1 MSELPIGWALRPL
14 SAVTNSISNGFTYS
28 NAPQSGGLPISRIQT
43 ISHGQIDFEA
53 VGYAGLSADSMSK
66 HLLQPG
72 DILFSHI
79 NSKEHVG
86 KVAIYKTG
94 MRPLLHGMN
103 LLRIVANELVLPEFL
118 FWALRSDAAK
128 SQIFASTRHAVNQAS
143 INIRN
148 LQTVLVP
155 VPPLDE
161 QQRIVAT
168 LEDHLSR
175 LDKANVE
182 TDLDVALAHLRKA
195 FYSQAVDVLYKE
207 ALSFKRLDE
216 VAHVQ
221 LGRQRSPS
229 NAAGPNMRS
238 YLRAANVTWSGL
250 DFDDVLEMNFTDK
263 EMDTFRLV
271 SGDILINEASGSAKE
286 VGKPAIF
293 KGEISD
299 CAFQNHLIRI
309 RSAGVSTEYLFGLLF
324 HNAISGA
331 YVAESQGVG
340 INHLGK
346 AKVAQWKIP
355 IVNPNAETRFVENI
369 STFENNFLKLRDEIG
384 EVKYRLKA
392 MRRALLQD
400 AFTGKLVE
408 NV

>member
-1 MSELPIGWALRPL
+1 VDSKSGDSKIIKGKQSRTFLPGLVQGYSASGADIWVDAAQYTSEGIVI
-14 SAVTNSISNGFTYS
+14 SAVGARCGKTFLASGSWTAIANTHVLTVKPSAPIDHKWLWYLTNDENFWIK
-28 NAPQSGGLPISRIQT
+28 SGT
-43 ISHGQIDFEA
+43 A
-53 VGYAGLSADSMSK
+53 
-66 HLLQPG
+66 QP
-72 DILFSHI
+72 F
-79 NSKEHVG
+79 V
-86 KVAIYKTG
+86 KVKDT
-94 MRPLLHGMN
+94 
-103 LLRIVANELVLPEFL
+103 LLREQLI
-118 FWALRSDAAK
+118 
-128 SQIFASTRHAVNQAS
+128 
-143 INIRN
+143 
-148 LQTVLVP
+148 
-155 VPPLDE
+155 PPIEE
-161 QQRIVAT
+161 QRRIVEI

-182 TDLDVALAHLRKA
+182 TDLDVTLAHLRKA

-207 ALSFKRLDE
+207 ALSVKRLDE

-229 NAAGPNMRS
+229 NAAGPNMRP

-309 RSAGVSTEYLFGLLF
+309 RAAGVSTEYLFGLLF

-355 IVNPNAETRFVENI
+355 IVDPKAEALFVEKV
-369 STFENNFLKLRDEIG
+369 STFENDFLKLRDEIG
-384 EVKYRLKA
+384 EVKHRLKT
-392 MRRALLQD
+392 MRRSLLQD